1 MALYTFVPLFQSSC
15 HKFDNISRMR
25 HFPFLDDQRCVCAET
40 EKFNFDVK
48 LLGNPRIPEVGLMSV
63 SGYFAESLHLVPKR
77 FLGFFFKDAQRR
89 MGRKVLVN
97 DVVLSHEYFNIL
109 TVSFLF
115 LFYVQK

>member
-1 MALYTFVPLFQSSC
+1 
-15 HKFDNISRMR
+15 MR

-48 LLGNPRIPEVGLMSV
+48 LWGNPRIPEVGLISV
-63 SGYFAESLHLVPKR
+63 SVCRVVAFSTQTL
-77 FLGFFFKDAQRR
+77 LGIFFVKDAQRR

-97 DVVLSHEYFNIL
+97 EVVLSHEYFNIL

>member
-1 MALYTFVPLFQSSC
+1 
-15 HKFDNISRMR
+15 
-25 HFPFLDDQRCVCAET
+25 
-40 EKFNFDVK
+40 
-48 LLGNPRIPEVGLMSV
+48 MSV

-77 FLGFFFKDAQRR
+77 FLGCFCVKDAQRR
-89 MGRKVLVN
+89 MGRQVLVN